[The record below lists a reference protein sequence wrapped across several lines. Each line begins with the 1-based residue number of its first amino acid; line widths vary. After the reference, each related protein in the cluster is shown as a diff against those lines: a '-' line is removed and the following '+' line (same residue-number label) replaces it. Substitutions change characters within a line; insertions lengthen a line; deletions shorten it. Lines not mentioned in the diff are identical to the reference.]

1 MIESLRVTRSSD
13 GNRLYEKVFFEDKI
27 KFQYP
32 PTSLVTFAAL
42 DAVGLTSPR
51 VLDLL
56 NIAAFGAGC
65 VAFCSLMLLLLSKL
79 PPPSEQQQWSLALL
93 LLLVAL
99 LHYPSVQALKL
110 GQIQVWINTLF
121 TLACIAWVRGAKT
134 TAGALLAFAATI
146 KPQLGVFLIWALLWG
161 EWSFL
166 RGFLAVGLP
175 IGVLSLLLFG
185 IHNHVAYLDV
195 LSFLSRHG
203 EAYFANQSVNG
214 LMHRALGNG
223 INLRSDNSVFAP
235 ADIRVIAATFFTTL
249 IFLAIALVPA
259 LLSGQRRP
267 DIIDFAITAIC
278 ATLASPIAWEHHY
291 GGMLPLSGVAL
302 VMLCATA
309 QHRAVLPMLIA
320 SWVLSTNFLPAVNYL
335 SDTPLNV
342 LQSYLFFAALIL
354 LGVLIYLRR
363 QNGPPIDGLRSD
375 TAGAR
380 HV

>member
-1 MIESLRVTRSSD
+1 M
-13 GNRLYEKVFFEDKI
+13 
-27 KFQYP
+27 
-32 PTSLVTFAAL
+32 
-42 DAVGLTSPR
+42 
-51 VLDLL
+51 
-56 NIAAFGAGC
+56 AAFGAGC
-65 VAFCSLMLLLLSKL
+65 VAFCYLMLLLLSKF
-79 PPPSEQQQWSLALL
+79 PPASEQRQWSLALL

-146 KPQLGVFLIWALLWG
+146 KPQLGVFLIWALLWR

-175 IGVLSLLLFG
+175 IGFLSLLLFG
-185 IHNHVAYLDV
+185 IHNHVTYLDV

-291 GGMLPLSGVAL
+291 GGLLPLSGVAL

-309 QHRAVLPMLIA
+309 PHCSALAMLIA

-335 SDTPLNV
+335 SNTPLNF

-354 LGVLIYLRR
+354 LGVFINLRR
-363 QNGPPIDGLRSD
+363 QNEPPVDDLRGD